1 MKRYSIKTIFTLLA
15 TIFILNS
22 CSLNLDINENPN
34 NATGAVVTPDLTL
47 PAVLTS
53 TATNQFYYYGYGW
66 GAFLVGYM
74 LPGKGISGYGDT
86 YTYNYTNS
94 SVTGAWTSIFADL
107 RDYQTIIKKAETD
120 PKYALYGGIS
130 HLMKAYSY
138 QLLVDAYG
146 NVPYTEGLQGGSGN
160 VTPVYDDDAEVY
172 KLLIA
177 ETDEAITI
185 LKDNKDKV
193 GVEVLG
199 LNKASDP
206 IFNGNITKWIQFA
219 NNVKLRLLVRATGS
233 EIDAFVQSAYNT
245 FSSEGFLKEDVLV
258 NPGYNPSAAQNPVW
272 TYFHSNLTGT
282 TATAA
287 QYYIPSKFTLTFYNG
302 KKLSDDVRGSLI
314 YRSYPS
320 TPAGQMGD
328 EENNPASPLYLWY
341 PPYVSGMAPLSAPA
355 TTGVVKD
362 RSAST
367 PLFLASEIYFL
378 LAEAALNGH
387 VLDGDIKT
395 NFEKGIT
402 ASFNYLWLEGA
413 TSSLKKDA
421 DPEQDALD
429 YIDNNAGNYLA
440 DFDAA
445 DTQAKKLEAII
456 TQKYIAL
463 NIINAGEAWTEFR
476 RTAYPKISGTNAET
490 TFVSIRSGSTR
501 ADKLPC
507 RLLYPQDEIN
517 LNGANVPKIQNTYSS
532 PIFWDKD

>member
-15 TIFILNS
+15 AIFILNS
-22 CSLNLDINENPN
+22 CSLDLDINDNPN

-47 PAVLTS
+47 PAVLTA

-86 YTYNYTNS
+86 YTYNYTSS

-107 RDYQTIIKKAETD
+107 RDYQTIIKKAEAD
-120 PKYALYGGIS
+120 QKYALYGGIS

-146 NVPYTEGLQGGSGN
+146 DVPYTEALQGATGLI
-160 VTPVYDDDAEVY
+160 TPAYDDQTEVY
-172 KLLIA
+172 KLLVGEI
-177 ETDEAITI
+177 DKAITI

-206 IFNGNITKWIQFA
+206 VFSGDISKWIKFA
-219 NNVKLRLLVRATGS
+219 NNIKLRILVRAAGT
-233 EIDAFVQSAYNT
+233 EIDSFVQSAYNT

-258 NPGYNPSAAQNPVW
+258 NPGYNASSAQNPIW

-282 TATAA
+282 TATAS
-287 QYYIPSKFTLTFYNG
+287 QYYIPSKFIMTFYNG
-302 KKLSDDVRGSLI
+302 KKLTDDVRGELTYKSFPNT
-314 YRSYPS
+314 PS
-320 TPAGQMGD
+320 GQMGD
-328 EENNPASPLYLWY
+328 EDNNPASTIYLWY
-341 PPYVSGMAPLSAPA
+341 PLGTAGTSAPA
-355 TTGVVKD
+355 STGILKD
-362 RSAST
+362 RSASL
-367 PLFLASEIYFL
+367 PFFLASETYFL
-378 LAEAALNGH
+378 LAEAALTGH

-395 NFEKGIT
+395 NFVNGIT
-402 ASFNYLWLEGA
+402 ASFNYLSISGIA
-413 TSSLKKDA
+413 TTPASTI
-421 DPEQDALD
+421 DPEEDVAS
-429 YIDNNAGNYLA
+429 YIAANSSNYLA

-507 RLLYPQDEIN
+507 RLLYPQDEVN
-517 LNGANVPKIQNTYSS
+517 LNGANVPKIQDTYSS